1 MPSYVDSLK
10 WNRLR
15 NIWWPGKKALSGGYR
30 NRISG
35 PHFKQLK
42 NMDILFFICV
52 VIWLFGDV
60 FKQMTGKGD

>member
-1 MPSYVDSLK
+1 
-10 WNRLR
+10 LR
-15 NIWWPGKKALSGGYR
+15 NIWWPGKKALSGGHS

-35 PHFKQLK
+35 PHFKQLN